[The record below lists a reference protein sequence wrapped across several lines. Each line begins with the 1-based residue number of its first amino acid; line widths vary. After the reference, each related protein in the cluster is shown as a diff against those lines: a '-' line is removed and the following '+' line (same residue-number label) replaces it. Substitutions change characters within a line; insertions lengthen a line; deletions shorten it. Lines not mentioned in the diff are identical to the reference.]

1 MKPDVMVFD
10 IGRVLI
16 GWDPEGFFDHQI
28 GRTARERLFA
38 EVDLHGMN
46 LRIDEGHGFAAPVA
60 ELAAR
65 HPRWA
70 AEIRL
75 WHDRWSD
82 MVPGPIPRSVALM
95 RALKRRG
102 VPVLALTNFGR
113 ETLVIAQ
120 ARFEFLNEFDQMFV
134 SAELGL
140 LKPDPAIYAALETGS
155 GYAPEQLFFTDDR
168 PENCAAAAARGWHTH
183 LFEEPEGLEAALL
196 AHGLLTEESLP

>member
-16 GWDPEGFFDHQI
+16 GWDPEGFFDCQI

-65 HPRWA
+65 HPEWA

-82 MVPGPIPRSVALM
+82 MVPGAIPRSVALM

-120 ARFEFLNEFDQMFV
+120 ARFAFLNEFDQMFV

-140 LKPDPAIYAALETGS
+140 LKPDSAIYAALETGS
-155 GYAPEQLFFTDDR
+155 GYAPERLFFTDDR